1 MPPQKKQKTDENQ
14 PNNLFWTDD
23 EVQLLSNAVKD
34 CKSKK
39 LYDDGIGW
47 DSVKDKYFQIIIY

>member
-1 MPPQKKQKTDENQ
+1 MPPQKNQ
-14 PNNLFWTDD
+14 PRNFFWTDD
-23 EVQLLSNAVKD
+23 EVQLLSNTVKD

-39 LYDDGIGW
+39 LYDDGLGW